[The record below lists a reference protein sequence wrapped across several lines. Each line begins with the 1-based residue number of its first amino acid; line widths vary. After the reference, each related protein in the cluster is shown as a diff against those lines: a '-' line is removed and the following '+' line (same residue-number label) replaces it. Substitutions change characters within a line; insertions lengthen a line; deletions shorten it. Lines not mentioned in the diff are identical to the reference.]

1 MLTVD
6 QERLPS
12 QLRALLAIALA
23 VMAGVSPLRADEVPA
38 IPPAVPPVLSV
49 ESLAAKVRPSLV
61 VVRSKDRTGGDLGLG
76 TGFVISSDGLIVT
89 ARHVIG
95 DGRDIAVELPD
106 GKVVPV
112 TEVHASS
119 AHVDL
124 TILRVAASGLQA
136 LSISNDDEIAQGR
149 EVVAM
154 GHPKGLKNSVFSG
167 VVSGHQEI
175 DGLKMLQ
182 LAMPIEQGLSGG
194 PVVDRQGMVV
204 GIVTMKSVVADNVG
218 FALPAQLLRVLI
230 TEPNPVP
237 IARWRTIGALD
248 SRQWQPLFGAD
259 WRQRAGRV
267 IVNGAGSSFGGRTLC
282 LRQSTL
288 PELPF
293 DLKVS
298 VKLGDE
304 QGAAGLVFHSDGD
317 DRHYGFYP
325 SAGNLRL
332 TRFDGPDV
340 GSWTILHNEA
350 HSAYKPGEW
359 NTLLVRV
366 HADRFECFVNH
377 EKVVE
382 SRDNVLPAGKVGVAA
397 FRGTEA
403 EFRRFDIGQKLLA
416 ESGDP
421 AARENL
427 RKIADAV
434 TPDAPAADE
443 LLQQLLPLGDQASE
457 FLAAEAR
464 LLDQKAEQLRK
475 LSRDVHE
482 SRTRREL
489 ASSLGIVDE
498 SAAKPESEGHG
509 PTGTETKTKIP
520 AGDLLRAALLIARI
534 DNADVDVD
542 SYVTQVDQMA
552 DEIRKSL
559 PEQPLSAARLARLDQ
574 YLFEELGVRGS
585 RFDEYYTRS
594 NSYLNEVIDDR
605 EGLPITLSVLYIE
618 LAERLQLNVTG
629 VGLPG
634 HFVVRYQ
641 PEDAAFPAEVIDPF
655 ENGRRLSAQDVE
667 ALISASGF
675 PGLPQFQESKT
686 PRQIVERMTLNLL
699 ALAENSRKDA
709 DVLSCL
715 ETLVLL
721 APDNSEYRA
730 KRLEL
735 RARTGRLQLA
745 LSDADWFIETQPDD
759 VDVERLRELRRTL
772 EEKIEQQSPMP

>member
-1 MLTVD
+1 MVNVDRYCLTS
-6 QERLPS
+6 RLN
-12 QLRALLAIALA
+12 ALLAIALA
-23 VMAGVSPLRADEVPA
+23 VIFGGSPLCADEVPA
-38 IPPAVPPVLSV
+38 AQAVVAPVLSV
-49 ESLAAKVRPSLV
+49 EALAAKVRPSLV

-112 TEVHASS
+112 AEVHASS

-124 TILRVAASGLQA
+124 AILRVTSSGLQA

-154 GHPKGLKNSVFSG
+154 GHPKGLKYSVFSG

-175 DGLKMLQ
+175 DGLRMLQ

-267 IVNGAGSSFGGRTLC
+267 IVNGAGNSFGGRTLC
-282 LRQSTL
+282 LRRSDL

-325 SAGNLRL
+325 SAGKLRL

-350 HSAYKPGEW
+350 HAAYKPGEW
-359 NTLLVRV
+359 NTLIVRV
-366 HADRFECFVNH
+366 HADHFECFVNH

-382 SRDNVLPAGKVGVAA
+382 SRDDVLPAGMVGVAA

-403 EFRRFDIGQKLLA
+403 EFRSFDIGHKLLP
-416 ESGDP
+416 ETSDP
-421 AARENL
+421 QARENL

-434 TPDAPAADE
+434 APDAPAADE
-443 LLQQLLPLGDQASE
+443 ILQQLVPLGEQASE

-464 LLDQKAEQLRK
+464 LLDQKAEQLRQ

-498 SAAKPESEGHG
+498 PAAKAESEGNE
-509 PTGTETKTKIP
+509 PIGTETKVSE
-520 AGDLLRAALLIARI
+520 GDLLRAALLIARI

-559 PEQPLSAARLARLDQ
+559 PEYPSSAARLARLDQ

-618 LAERLQLNVTG
+618 LAERLELNVTG

-641 PEDAAFPAEVIDPF
+641 PDDPALSVELIDPF
-655 ENGRRLSAQDVE
+655 EKGRRLSAPDVE
-667 ALISASGF
+667 ALISAAGF
-675 PGLPQFQESKT
+675 PSLPQFQESKT
-686 PRQIVERMTLNLL
+686 PRQISERMTLNLL
-699 ALAENSRKDA
+699 SLAENTRKDA

-735 RARTGRLQLA
+735 RARTGRLELA
-745 LSDADWFIETQPDD
+745 LDDADWFIRVQPDT
-759 VDVERLRELRRTL
+759 VDLERLRELRRTL
-772 EEKIEQQSPMP
+772 EEKIEQRSPMP

>member
-1 MLTVD
+1 MLSADRNGLVS
-6 QERLPS
+6 RLIALTALACAAMICGPH
-12 QLRALLAIALA
+12 LLAEEIPGVA
-23 VMAGVSPLRADEVPA
+23 VESAER
-38 IPPAVPPVLSV
+38 LSV
-49 ESLAAKVRPSLV
+49 EALAARVRSSLV

-76 TGFVISSDGLIVT
+76 TGFVISEDGLIVT
-89 ARHVIG
+89 ARHVFG

-124 TILRVAASGLQA
+124 AILRVTSTGLQA
-136 LSISNDDEIAQGR
+136 LPISNDDEIAQGR

-154 GHPKGLKNSVFSG
+154 GHPKGLRNSVFSG

-194 PVVDRQGMVV
+194 PVVDRQGRVV
-204 GIVTMKSVVADNVG
+204 GVVTMKSIVAENIG
-218 FALPAQLLRVLI
+218 FALPVPLLRVLI
-230 TEPNPVP
+230 AEPNPVP
-237 IARWRTIGALD
+237 ISRWRTIGALD

-267 IVNGAGSSFGGRTLC
+267 TVNGAGNSFGGRTLC
-282 LRQSTL
+282 LRQPDL
-288 PELPF
+288 PDRPF
-293 DLKVS
+293 DLRVS

-304 QGAAGLVFHSDGD
+304 QGAAGLVFHSDGH

-325 SAGNLRL
+325 SAGHLRL

-340 GSWTILHNEA
+340 GSWTILHNEPHA
-350 HSAYKPGEW
+350 AYKPGEW

-366 HADRFECFVNH
+366 HPDHFECFVNH
-377 EKVVE
+377 ELVVE
-382 SRDNVLPAGKVGVAA
+382 SRDDILPAGQVGIAA
-397 FRGTEA
+397 FRGTDA
-403 EFRRFDIGQKLLA
+403 VFRRFDADRKLLP
-416 ESGDP
+416 ESNDRQI
-421 AARENL
+421 RENL
-427 RKIADAV
+427 RKIVDAAAG
-434 TPDAPAADE
+434 DAPGANE
-443 LLQQLLPLGDQASE
+443 VLQQLVPLGDQASE
-457 FLAAEAR
+457 FLVAEAR
-464 LLDQKAEQLRK
+464 LLDQKAEHLRQ
-475 LSRDVHE
+475 LSRDLYE
-482 SRTRREL
+482 TRIRREL
-489 ASSLGIVDE
+489 ATALGIAE
-498 SAAKPESEGHG
+498 EPAAKPETSGDVPISAE
-509 PTGTETKTKIP
+509 PSLP
-520 AGDLLRAALLIARI
+520 ACDLLRAALLIARI

-552 DEIRKSL
+552 DEIKASL
-559 PEQPLSAARLARLDQ
+559 AEHSSPAARLARLDQ

-605 EGLPITLSVLYIE
+605 EGLPVTLSVLYIE
-618 LAERLQLNVTG
+618 LAERLELNVTG

-641 PEDAAFPAEVIDPF
+641 PDDLLLAAELIDPF
-655 ENGRRLSAQDVE
+655 EKGRRLSAQDVE
-667 ALISASGF
+667 SLMAASGF
-675 PGLPQFQESKT
+675 PDLPQFQESKT
-686 PRQIVERMTLNLL
+686 PRQIAERMTLNLL
-699 ALAENSRKDA
+699 SLAENTRKDT

-721 APDNSEYRA
+721 APENSEYRA

-745 LSDADWFIETQPDD
+745 IDDADWFIKMQPEA
-759 VDVERLRELRRTL
+759 VDPDRLRELRKSL
-772 EEKIEQQSPMP
+772 EEQIERRNPGR

>member
-1 MLTVD
+1 MVTVD
-6 QERLPS
+6 HKRLTWHRKAV
-12 QLRALLAIALA
+12 QVFALA
-23 VMAGVSPLRADEVPA
+23 AIFGSSHLRADDVAAAPVVA
-38 IPPAVPPVLSV
+38 APVLSV
-49 ESLAAKVRPSLV
+49 EALAAKVRPSLV

-76 TGFVISSDGLIVT
+76 TGFVLSSDGLIAT

-106 GKVVPV
+106 GTVAAV

-119 AHVDL
+119 SQVDL
-124 TILRVAASGLQA
+124 AIIRVASSGLQA
-136 LSISNDDEIAQGR
+136 LAVSNDDEIAQGR

-167 VVSGHQEI
+167 VVSGHQEV
-175 DGLKMLQ
+175 DGLRMLQ

-204 GIVTMKSVVADNVG
+204 GIVTMKSVVAENVG
-218 FALPAQLLRVLI
+218 FALPVQLLRVLI

-237 IARWRTIGALD
+237 MARWRTIGALD
-248 SRQWQPLFGAD
+248 PRQWQPLFGAD

-267 IVNGAGSSFGGRTLC
+267 IVNGAGNSFGGRTLC
-282 LRQSTL
+282 LRQSDL

-293 DLKVS
+293 DLKVL

-304 QGAAGLVFHSDGD
+304 QGAAGLVFHSDGEH
-317 DRHYGFYP
+317 RHYGFYP

-340 GSWTILHNEA
+340 GSWTILHNEPHA
-350 HSAYKPGEW
+350 AYKPGEW

-366 HADRFECFVNH
+366 HADHFECFVNH

-382 SRDNVLPAGKVGVAA
+382 SRDDVLPAGKVGVAA

-403 EFRRFDIGQKLLA
+403 EFRRFDAGHKLLP
-416 ESGDP
+416 ESSDP
-421 AARENL
+421 QTRENL
-427 RKIADAV
+427 QQITNAV
-434 TPDAPAADE
+434 APDAPADDE
-443 LLQQLLPLGDQASE
+443 VLQQLLPLGDQASE
-457 FLAAEAR
+457 FLVAEAR
-464 LLDQKAEQLRK
+464 LLDQKAEQLRQ
-475 LSRDVHE
+475 LARDVHE

-489 ASSLGIVDE
+489 AEALGIVQGPTAQSE
-498 SAAKPESEGHG
+498 SADIDPPDPESPVH
-509 PTGTETKTKIP
+509 

-534 DNADVDVD
+534 DNVDVDVD
-542 SYVTQVDQMA
+542 SYVAHVVQMV
-552 DEIRKSL
+552 DEIRKAL
-559 PEQPLSAARLARLDQ
+559 PEHATPAARLARLDQ

-618 LAERLQLNVTG
+618 LARRLDLNVTG

-641 PEDAAFPAEVIDPF
+641 PDDAALSAELIDPF
-655 ENGRRLSAQDVE
+655 EKGRRLSAQDVE
-667 ALISASGF
+667 ALIAASGF
-675 PGLPQFQESKT
+675 PSLPQFHESKS
-686 PRQIVERMTLNLL
+686 PRQIAERMTLNLL
-699 ALAENSRKDA
+699 SLAENTRKDA

-735 RARTGRLQLA
+735 RARTGRLLLA
-745 LSDADWFIETQPDD
+745 LEDADWFIREQPDT
-759 VDVERLRELRRTL
+759 VDPERLRELRNTL
-772 EEKIEQQSPMP
+772 VKQIEQRSPMP